1 MKFGYARVST
11 KEQNLDMQMDALQAA
26 KCDKIFT
33 EKISVSGKQDRPELE
48 RLLDQLRE
56 GDILVIYKLD
66 RLGRSTSK
74 LIGLS
79 EDLQRRG
86 IDLVSLQ
93 DQLDT
98 TTAIG
103 KAMFRMM
110 MVMAEMERDILVE
123 RTQAGLQAARRR
135 GRVGGRPRVARKQID
150 QALKLYNSRDYS
162 VSEIEEMTGIKSAT
176 LYRYL
181 KASKQ
186 ADPISPS
193 VV

>member
-11 KEQNLDMQMDALQAA
+11 KEQNLDLQMDALQAA
-26 KCDKIFT
+26 KCDKLFM
-33 EKISVSGKQDRPELE
+33 EKVSGSGKQERPELE

-135 GRVGGRPRVARKQID
+135 GRVGGRPRVARKQVAS
-150 QALKLYNSRDYS
+150 ALTLYAGRQHS
-162 VSEIEEMTGIKSAT
+162 VSEIEALTGIKAAT

-181 KASKQ
+181 KANKQ
-186 ADPISPS
+186 VDQINPS
-193 VV
+193 GE